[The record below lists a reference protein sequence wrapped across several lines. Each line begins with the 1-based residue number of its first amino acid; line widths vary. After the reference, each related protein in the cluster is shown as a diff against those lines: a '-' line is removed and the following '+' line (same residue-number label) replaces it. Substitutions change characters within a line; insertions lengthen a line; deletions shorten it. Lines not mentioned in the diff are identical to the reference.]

1 MYILAA
7 SLISRSVPFNETMK
21 IDIGV
26 STYIRDATATS
37 ELLKRKDVDA
47 IEIHTS
53 GRYSF

>member
-1 MYILAA
+1 MYIVAA
-7 SLISRSVPFNETMK
+7 SLISRLVPSNETMK

-37 ELLKRKDVDA
+37 ELLKRNDVDA

-53 GRYSF
+53 GRYSS